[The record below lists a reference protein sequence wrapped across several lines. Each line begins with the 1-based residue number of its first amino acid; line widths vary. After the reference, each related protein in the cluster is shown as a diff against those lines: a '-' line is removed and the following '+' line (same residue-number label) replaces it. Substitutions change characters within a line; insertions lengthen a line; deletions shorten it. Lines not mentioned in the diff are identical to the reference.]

1 MERSPRLI
9 VLMSALSCLTF
20 SYTKGDLDFTY
31 VTSRIIGKCLV
42 FISCSSVPF
51 PPAAD
56 RLNLFS
62 LCVTSPSDV
71 LSSGQRWHRIQE
83 SGGWHPELFGFQT
96 SWPLHSIQPVTQVI
110 PNCQVSQSGKE
121 FSPWGRVLED
131 TVASLFVWLG
141 GSWTCWDPVVAVSQV
156 LVLYILY
163 LCLPFHISPW

>member
-1 MERSPRLI
+1 
-9 VLMSALSCLTF
+9 MSLPELSVSVSCL
-20 SYTKGDLDFTY
+20 SAALQCR
-31 VTSRIIGKCLV
+31 S
-42 FISCSSVPF
+42 

-141 GSWTCWDPVVAVSQV
+141 V
-156 LVLYILY
+156 LNLLRSCC
-163 LCLPFHISPW
+163 LCLSSSGIIYICACPSTSHLGNTIPNIHNGEISYQHL